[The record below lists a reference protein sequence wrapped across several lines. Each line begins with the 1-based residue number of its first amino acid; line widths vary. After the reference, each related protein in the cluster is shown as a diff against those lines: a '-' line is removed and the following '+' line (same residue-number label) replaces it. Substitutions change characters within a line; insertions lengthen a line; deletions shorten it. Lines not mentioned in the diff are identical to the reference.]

1 MSENKD
7 QRTHDPTEKKLSDA
21 REKGDV
27 AQAPEMRH
35 AAMFAAALVVTGGMG
50 AWTFSRLGHL
60 LLRLWGQAE
69 DYRFSP
75 DGAESLASGILAQLF
90 AVLAP
95 LLGTLVAFA
104 LLGGALQGRPSLSWS
119 RVAPK
124 WSKLSPV
131 SGAQRLLGKRA
142 LVEFGKTLA
151 KVMLVSV
158 VAFMVIRPRAV
169 ALDGIV
175 GADPMMIG
183 NTAGGL
189 IAALLKAVALLVGA
203 IAAFDFFY
211 QRRSWLSRM
220 RMSLQE
226 IKDEHKQ
233 SEGDPKIKAKIRAIG
248 MQRSRK
254 RMMAAVPTASV
265 IVTNPTHYA
274 VALKYDHGKMGAPMV
289 VAKGVDAVA
298 LRIREVATA
307 ASVPIVEN
315 RQLARAL
322 YAAVEVD
329 RPVPPEHYAAVAEVI
344 GYVMRLAKRFD
355 TN

>member
-1 MSENKD
+1 MADDKD
-7 QRTHDPTEKKLSDA
+7 QKTHDPTEKKLSDA
-21 REKGDV
+21 RGKGDI

-35 AAMFAAALVVTGGMG
+35 AAIFAAALVVTGGMG
-50 AWTFSRLGHL
+50 VWTFSRMGHL
-60 LLRLWGQAE
+60 LLRLWGRAE

-75 DGAESLASGILAQLF
+75 EGAESLATGILSQLF

-104 LLGGALQGRPSLSWS
+104 LLGGMLQGRPTLSWS

-124 WSKLSPV
+124 WSKLSPL

-151 KVMLVSV
+151 KVSAVSAV
-158 VAFMVIRPRAV
+158 SAMVIWPRAI

-175 GADPMMIG
+175 GADPTTIG
-183 NTAGGL
+183 STAGHL
-189 IAALLKAVALLVGA
+189 IVMLLKAVAALVGA
-203 IAAFDFFY
+203 IALFDLIY
-211 QRRSWLSRM
+211 QRQSWLSRM

-274 VALKYDHGKMGAPMV
+274 VALKYDHGKMGAPVV

-298 LRIREVATA
+298 LRIREVATSA
-307 ASVPIVEN
+307 GVPIMEN
-315 RQLARAL
+315 RPLARAL

-344 GYVMRLAKRFD
+344 GYVMRLAKR
-355 TN
+355 TR